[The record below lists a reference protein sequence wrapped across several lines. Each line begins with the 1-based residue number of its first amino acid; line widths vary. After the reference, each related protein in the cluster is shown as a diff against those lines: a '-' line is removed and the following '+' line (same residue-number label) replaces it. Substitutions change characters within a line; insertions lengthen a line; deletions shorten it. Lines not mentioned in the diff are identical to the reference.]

1 MSPIEP
7 VWLFGAIALA
17 CGILLGVLI
26 NRLLNPS
33 AGDIE
38 QLKADLERERDE
50 MKRYKTSVN
59 AHFNKTSSLVKE
71 LTQDYVKVYQHLA
84 EGAQTL
90 SDSPEFSQVLEQPQG
105 RVLISVEDGSS
116 ATPAVDADAA
126 ASKPAGPVAAD
137 AAAAAATVALK
148 KDEPATAADTAAADN
163 AWAPVESTRVA
174 DENKTQAVST
184 DAGSE
189 AVTEATEK
197 AVADAGETRAP
208 GNDETAAV
216 KKARSADSAEPV
228 AAAADETA
236 TGPAK
241 TKSRSKPVT

>member
-1 MSPIEP
+1 MEP

-33 AGDIE
+33 AGDID
-38 QLKADLERERDE
+38 QLKSDLERERDE
-50 MKRYKTSVN
+50 LKRYKANVN
-59 AHFNKTSSLVKE
+59 AHFNKTSDLVKE

-105 RVLISVEDGSS
+105 RVLISVENGSRTAS
-116 ATPAVDADAA
+116 
-126 ASKPAGPVAAD
+126 ASKSAGPVAAD
-137 AAAAAATVALK
+137 AAVAAATVAE
-148 KDEPATAADTAAADN
+148 KDEPATAADTSAADN

-174 DENKTQAVST
+174 EADKTQAAST

-189 AVTEATEK
+189 TVTGATEK
-197 AVADAGETRAP
+197 AVADAAEACVSGK
-208 GNDETAAV
+208 DETAAV
-216 KKARSADSAEPV
+216 KKARSDDSAEPAAV
-228 AAAADETA
+228 ATDEAA

-241 TKSRSKPVT
+241 TRSRSKPVA

>member
-50 MKRYKTSVN
+50 MKRYKASVN
-59 AHFNKTSSLVKE
+59 EHFNKTSSLVKE

-116 ATPAVDADAA
+116 AAAPVDAEAS
-126 ASKPAGPVAAD
+126 ASKSAEPVAAD
-137 AAAAAATVALK
+137 AAAAVAPVADE

-163 AWAPVESTRVA
+163 AWAPVDYTRVA
-174 DENKTQAVST
+174 EANKTRAAST
-184 DAGSE
+184 DTESE

-197 AVADAGETRAP
+197 AVADAGEASAP
-208 GNDETAAV
+208 GKDETAAV
-216 KKARSADSAEPV
+216 KKADSDDSAEP
-228 AAAADETA
+228 AAVAADEAA

-241 TKSRSKPVT
+241 TRSRSKPVT